1 MLALLSYGPDCRS
14 SSLPCL
20 PLNYAHIV
28 KLLLISRCCQFFNGT
43 SVITL
48 GMVQINVTRRR
59 ALKTPDPENVTG
71 DETEVEITDLDSPT
85 GTGNLPGRSTRRR
98 LAPSPRERVWMRIAV
113 IAGIVL
119 LVVVVLVS
127 LPHMPEPA
135 TVARVTVLPLS
146 AVHPLSLSVD
156 DGIAYASSPD
166 GTVTALRVSDG
177 FRLWRYEGGKVG
189 ETSTTVADGAVFL
202 CTLTFD
208 NDAMTVRVD
217 ALGASDGSPLW
228 SRTLPVDTPAPIQL
242 AVVTGIL
249 YVSSGADSIDTF
261 GARDGS
267 LLWHYTSHRSLASMP
282 SVVDGVVYVSTEDG
296 HVFALRASDAFPLW
310 QSTSL
315 FPSSSASPTV
325 ADGIVYLNLQD
336 GSLEALRASNG
347 ALLWRNLPPT
357 PLAASSP
364 IVADRVV
371 YVSALDGSVYALRAG
386 DGSMLWRAALHV
398 PNVLPSLLVR
408 DGVMYVESLDGS
420 VYALR
425 ANDGSILWRYQDG
438 EGGVA
443 TLTVAQ
449 GLVYLALQTG
459 NIDAL
464 RASDGFVLWRYAP
477 QVPATQLPPLVA
489 DDLVLIVLQ
498 DGSIDA
504 LPISS
509 GTLLWHRAM
518 TS

>member
-1 MLALLSYGPDCRS
+1 MQEHRERF
-14 SSLPCL
+14 SL
-20 PLNYAHIV
+20 
-28 KLLLISRCCQFFNGT
+28 
-43 SVITL
+43 
-48 GMVQINVTRRR
+48 RRR
-59 ALKTPDPENVTG
+59 ALNTPDPENVAG

-98 LAPSPRERVWMRIAV
+98 LALSPRERVWMRIAV

-127 LPHMPEPA
+127 LPRTPEPA
-135 TVARVTVLPLS
+135 TVARMTVLPLS
-146 AVHPLSLSVD
+146 AIHPLSLSVD
-156 DGIAYASSPD
+156 DGIAYVSSPD

-208 NDAMTVRVD
+208 NDAMTVRID
-217 ALGASDGSPLW
+217 ALDASDGSLLW
-228 SRTLPVDTPAPIQL
+228 SRTLPVNAPTPIQL
-242 AVVTGIL
+242 AVVAGIL
-249 YVSSGADSIDTF
+249 YVSSGTDSIDTF

-267 LLWHYTSHRSLASMP
+267 LLWDYTSHRSLASMP

-315 FPSSSASPTV
+315 FPASSASPTV

-347 ALLWRNLPPT
+347 ALLWRDLPPT
-357 PLAASSP
+357 PLTESSP
-364 IVADRVV
+364 IVAGRVV
-371 YVSALDGSVYALRAG
+371 YVSALDGSVYALRAS
-386 DGSMLWRAALHV
+386 DGYMLWRAALHV
-398 PNVLPSLLVR
+398 PNVLPPSLLVK
-408 DGVMYVESLDGS
+408 DGVMYVEALNGS
-420 VYALR
+420 VYVLR
-425 ANDGSILWRYQDG
+425 TSDGSILWRYQGG
-438 EGGVA
+438 ERGVA
-443 TLTVAQ
+443 SLTVAQ

-464 RASDGFVLWRYAP
+464 RASDGFVLWRYTP
-477 QVPATQLPPLVA
+477 PVPATQLPPLVA
-489 DDLVLIVLQ
+489 DDLVLIALQ

-504 LPISS
+504 LRTSDS
-509 GTLLWHRAM
+509 TLLWHRAM

>member
-1 MLALLSYGPDCRS
+1 MQEHRERFSLRRCAL
-14 SSLPCL
+14 
-20 PLNYAHIV
+20 N
-28 KLLLISRCCQFFNGT
+28 
-43 SVITL
+43 
-48 GMVQINVTRRR
+48 
-59 ALKTPDPENVTG
+59 TPDPENAAG

-98 LAPSPRERVWMRIAV
+98 LAPSPRERVWMSIAV
-113 IAGIVL
+113 IEGIVL

-127 LPHMPEPA
+127 LPRTPEPA
-135 TVARVTVLPLS
+135 TVARVTVLPQS
-146 AVHPLSLSVD
+146 AVHPFSLSVD

-208 NDAMTVRVD
+208 NDTLTVRVD

-228 SRTLPVDTPAPIQL
+228 SHTLPVNAPAPIQL
-242 AVVTGIL
+242 AVVAGIL
-249 YVSSGADSIDTF
+249 YVSSGTDSIDTF

-336 GSLEALRASNG
+336 GGLEALRASNG
-347 ALLWRNLPPT
+347 ALLWRDLPPT
-357 PLAASSP
+357 PLAESSP
-364 IVADRVV
+364 IVADRAV
-371 YVSALDGSVYALRAG
+371 YVSALDGSVYALRAS
-386 DGSMLWRAALHV
+386 DGSM
-398 PNVLPSLLVR
+398 
-408 DGVMYVESLDGS
+408 
-420 VYALR
+420 
-425 ANDGSILWRYQDG
+425 LWRYQDG

-443 TLTVAQ
+443 SLTVAQ

-459 NIDAL
+459 NIDTL
-464 RASDGFVLWRYAP
+464 RASDGFVLWRYTP

-489 DDLVLIVLQ
+489 DDLVLIALQ

-504 LPISS
+504 LRTSDS
-509 GTLLWHRAM
+509 TLLWHRAI

>member
-1 MLALLSYGPDCRS
+1 MQEHRERF
-14 SSLPCL
+14 SL
-20 PLNYAHIV
+20 
-28 KLLLISRCCQFFNGT
+28 
-43 SVITL
+43 
-48 GMVQINVTRRR
+48 RRR
-59 ALKTPDPENVTG
+59 ALNTPDPENAAG

-98 LAPSPRERVWMRIAV
+98 LAPSPRERVWMSIAV
-113 IAGIVL
+113 IEGIVL

-135 TVARVTVLPLS
+135 TIARMTVLPQS
-146 AVHPLSLSVD
+146 AVHPFSLSVD

-189 ETSTTVADGAVFL
+189 ETSTIVADGAVFL

-208 NDAMTVRVD
+208 NDTMTVRVD

-228 SRTLPVDTPAPIQL
+228 SRTLPVNAPAPIQL
-242 AVVTGIL
+242 AVVAGIL
-249 YVSSGADSIDTF
+249 
-261 GARDGS
+261 
-267 LLWHYTSHRSLASMP
+267 
-282 SVVDGVVYVSTEDG
+282 YVSTEDG

-336 GSLEALRASNG
+336 GGLEALRASNG
-347 ALLWRNLPPT
+347 ALLWRDLPPT
-357 PLAASSP
+357 PLAESSP
-364 IVADRVV
+364 IVADGVM
-371 YVSALDGSVYALRAG
+371 YVEALDGSVYVLRT
-386 DGSMLWRAALHV
+386 S
-398 PNVLPSLLVR
+398 
-408 DGVMYVESLDGS
+408 DGS
-420 VYALR
+420 V
-425 ANDGSILWRYQDG
+425 LWRYQDG

-443 TLTVAQ
+443 SLTVAQ

-459 NIDAL
+459 NIDTL
-464 RASDGFVLWRYAP
+464 RASDGFVLWRYTP

-489 DDLVLIVLQ
+489 DDLVLIALQ

-504 LPISS
+504 LRTSDS
-509 GTLLWHRAM
+509 TLLWHRAI